1 MNNSDPVN
9 DLRKSIPTLTE
20 ENYPEWRLRISIYL
34 RQKKLLTYCNNP
46 ITPALDTTKPTKSE
60 SDDLDASNE
69 ACALITSTLDSRT
82 FAELVN
88 EETSQNSHELWRRI
102 NERFASSSF
111 NSKARVWS
119 RFLKV
124 VYQNDLRTFI
134 SECRRCLN
142 EISSVGLEVGDI
154 ILAFTILTKLP
165 EEFQPLIEKITL
177 NAEQQG
183 NPDNVLKTLHEMVL
197 KGEALSNEPS
207 KTIALN
213 CETFPSKT
221 VHYCAN
227 GKHNPLV
234 KSHGPEKCWQL
245 HPELRQERRTREAR
259 SNFTVARAL
268 LTLKENKLTTTSL
281 VLDTGASNHMF
292 NDKRFFSSIKSCSTK
307 ISTGCN
313 SSSLKAEAIGT
324 VKITDRK
331 GKTWILRNS
340 LYVPALT
347 TNLLSLTNLAAS
359 ETRIKKE
366 KGHHEVYLDQE
377 SKPAFICSITNSVL
391 ETKIRLPTNQCYHTK
406 LNDQPWH
413 DRLGHMN
420 TAGVAKLVNCQKE
433 NVHLDLCGPI
443 ATPTISGSQYFMI
456 IIDQFR
462 KFISVKLLRR
472 KSEAFNHF
480 KEFKNAAENLHST
493 KIKRIISDGGGD
505 SRTTPSNN
513 SVLKAVSNTASVQPT
528 PPNTMVYRRE
538 ETDQSLKKR
547 GEKKTPFENW
557 HHEKP
562 PLRHL
567 RPFGCKAWIR
577 IPPQLRTHKFAPVS
591 WEGIFL
597 GYENNGSS
605 YRILRSRDQAV
616 VISRKDNEPNAMTQS
631 ESNTEQVDQ
640 PSEEAEDPESPSET
654 LEAPPSRIRVIG
666 PRHPTLI
673 SSDIDT
679 ANILSYRRR
688 PRTNLTQIKENE
700 TPRSYNEALS
710 GPNKERWE
718 VAIQT
723 KLDNMEKLKVCT
735 PRPKSGD
742 DKPIT
747 CTWAFRIKKNSTGKP
762 TEYKARLCAQGF
774 RQIPGVDYQH
784 TFSPTSRLS
793 SLRTLISFAAS
804 NQYQFHQMDVKSAF
818 LNAPIEDNIAIEVPQ
833 GLALN
838 KTSHVLQLNKAL
850 YGLKQSPL
858 AWHNHLSKWLK
869 SVNFSQSVSDPCV
882 FWKSDPDPIWIYIHV
897 DDLALFG
904 PNIDPFKKLIQEHF
918 EMKDLGE
925 ANLLLGITVHH
936 LQNGFSLSQ
945 AHYINELAETFNIS
959 ELTPSN
965 TPLKPHLQ
973 LLPASDEEIKEFE
986 DTGINYRSAVGS
998 LNYISSNTRPDITF
1012 A

>member
-20 ENYPEWRLRISIYL
+20 ENYLEWRLRISIYL

-46 ITPALDTTKPTKSE
+46 ITPALDTAKPTKSE
-60 SDDLDASNE
+60 SNDLDASNE
-69 ACALITSTLDSRT
+69 ACALITSTLESRT
-82 FAELVN
+82 FAKLVN

-124 VYQNDLRTFI
+124 VYQTDLRTFI
-134 SECRRCLN
+134 SEFRRCLN
-142 EISSVGLEVGDI
+142 EISLVGLEVEDI

-197 KGEALSNEPS
+197 KGKALSNEPS

-234 KSHGPEKCWQL
+234 KSHGPKKCWQL
-245 HPELRQERRTREAR
+245 HLELRQERRTREAC
-259 SNFTVARAL
+259 SNFTLSRAL

-292 NDKRFFSSIKSCSTK
+292 NDKHFFSSIKSCSTK

-313 SSSLKAEAIGT
+313 RSSLKAEAVGT
-324 VKITDRK
+324 ARITDRQ

-377 SKPAFICSITNSVL
+377 TKPGFICSITNSVL

-406 LNDQPWH
+406 HNNQPWH

-420 TAGVAKLVNCQKE
+420 AAGVPKLVNGQKE

-443 ATPTISGSQYFMI
+443 ATPTVSGSQYFMI
-456 IIDQFR
+456 IINRFS

-472 KSEAFNHF
+472 KSEAFNQF

-493 KIKRIISDGGGD
+493 KIKRIISDGGGEFKNH
-505 SRTTPSNN
+505 SFKQLCLESSIEHRFSPAYTPQHNGLSERGNQ
-513 SVLKAVSNTASVQPT
+513 SIIEKARCLLIQSALPLKFWREAVSTAAFLCNLIPKQG
-528 PPNTMVYRRE
+528 
-538 ETDQSLKKR
+538 D
-547 GEKKTPFENW
+547 KKTPFENW
-557 HHEKP
+557 HHKKP

-616 VISRKDNEPNAMTQS
+616 VIS
-631 ESNTEQVDQ
+631 
-640 PSEEAEDPESPSET
+640 
-654 LEAPPSRIRVIG
+654 
-666 PRHPTLI
+666 
-673 SSDIDT
+673 
-679 ANILSYRRR
+679 
-688 PRTNLTQIKENE
+688 
-700 TPRSYNEALS
+700 
-710 GPNKERWE
+710 
-718 VAIQT
+718 
-723 KLDNMEKLKVCT
+723 
-735 PRPKSGD
+735 
-742 DKPIT
+742 
-747 CTWAFRIKKNSTGKP
+747 
-762 TEYKARLCAQGF
+762 
-774 RQIPGVDYQH
+774 
-784 TFSPTSRLS
+784 
-793 SLRTLISFAAS
+793 
-804 NQYQFHQMDVKSAF
+804 
-818 LNAPIEDNIAIEVPQ
+818 
-833 GLALN
+833 
-838 KTSHVLQLNKAL
+838 
-850 YGLKQSPL
+850 
-858 AWHNHLSKWLK
+858 
-869 SVNFSQSVSDPCV
+869 
-882 FWKSDPDPIWIYIHV
+882 
-897 DDLALFG
+897 
-904 PNIDPFKKLIQEHF
+904 
-918 EMKDLGE
+918 
-925 ANLLLGITVHH
+925 
-936 LQNGFSLSQ
+936 
-945 AHYINELAETFNIS
+945 
-959 ELTPSN
+959 
-965 TPLKPHLQ
+965 
-973 LLPASDEEIKEFE
+973 
-986 DTGINYRSAVGS
+986 
-998 LNYISSNTRPDITF
+998 
-1012 A
+1012 